1 MDMSCVGCMIAP
13 LPTFSRLFA
22 IKQRLVLAGIGTKV
36 LTRSPQQ
43 NDIEQSVICTLI
55 NAFQDDNV

>member
-22 IKQRLVLAGIGTKV
+22 IEQKLVLAGIGNKGFNSITSTKRYRTV
-36 LTRSPQQ
+36 RYMHA
-43 NDIEQSVICTLI
+43 N
-55 NAFQDDNV
+55 